1 MTKLRVHPGTLHTAK
16 IFALLWLALA
26 GIALAGC
33 GTTDPQFPVM
43 RLTEP
48 QPENQQP

>member
-1 MTKLRVHPGTLHTAK
+1 MTMLRVHPGTLHTAK
-16 IFALLWLALA
+16 ILALLCLAFA